1 MLVIVLMLVAAS
13 KPAAAQDHGRIE
25 VAGGYLLM
33 KSHDDDMTFPR
44 GWFGS
49 VAFDIVGP
57 LAVVGEASG
66 SYKSISEFDAMSGVG
81 ADFSASTHAFM
92 GGPRL
97 TWRMGRVAP
106 HTQMLF
112 GLSRISSSVE
122 WTNGVSSGTFARNNF
137 AMTPGGGV
145 DLWFSNRSAIRVGG
159 SVRLIRAD
167 RFGPGSERYTF
178 KEFQFITGVVFR

>member
-81 ADFSASTHAFM
+81 ADFSASTNAFM